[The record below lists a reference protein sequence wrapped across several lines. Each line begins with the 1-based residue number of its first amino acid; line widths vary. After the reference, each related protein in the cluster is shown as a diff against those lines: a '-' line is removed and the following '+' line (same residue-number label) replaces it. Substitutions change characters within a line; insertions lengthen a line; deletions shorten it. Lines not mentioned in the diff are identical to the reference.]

1 MTAAPL
7 PDLARQLHNAR
18 RGAAVMRKRARLY
31 AEGGADWLAA
41 DAARRARYL
50 ARKADALARACR
62 IVRTI
67 ATQPAANDA

>member
-18 RGAAVMRKRARLY
+18 RSAATMRKRARLY

-41 DAARRARYL
+41 DARRRARLIARRARGL
-50 ARKADALARACR
+50 ARTYR

-67 ATQPAANDA
+67 ATRGAANDA